1 MERMKGRGGG
11 RLRDIGGMWDG
22 GRLKDRGVS
31 RMGKVDGG
39 DEGKAGG

>member
-1 MERMKGRGGG
+1 MEGMKGR
-11 RLRDIGGMWDG
+11 RV
-22 GRLKDRGVS
+22 GRLKGYKGVS